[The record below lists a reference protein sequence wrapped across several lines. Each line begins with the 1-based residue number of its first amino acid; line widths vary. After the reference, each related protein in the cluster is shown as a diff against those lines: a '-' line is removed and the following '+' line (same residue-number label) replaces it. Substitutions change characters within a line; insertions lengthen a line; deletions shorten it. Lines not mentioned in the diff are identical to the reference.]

1 MTDDVVPAD
10 DLDGAAAFVVDQVH
24 ADLARDITGEAR
36 LIRDVLEHEISEL
49 RGDPQLLELLGASVE
64 GNVTTFLQVVHD
76 GVPTAQLQ
84 APTAAID
91 YARHLART
99 AAPVTALVR
108 AYRLGYNTFMDRVY
122 GRMALLDVDPAL
134 RLPVFHRI
142 HQVGSSYIDWVS
154 ETVVREYQEE
164 RERWLSH
171 RDAQRAHHIRQI
183 LTGPDYIDPTTA
195 SATLDYRLDRTH
207 RAVIAWITDTAVR
220 EAHNL
225 TREVRSHAERSGA
238 TAAAL
243 VVPVDDRTVWAW
255 FPVAGDHRGPHDG
268 AGPVPGPPATP
279 GIRLALGAA
288 HAGLAGFRRSHREA
302 TEARRIASL
311 AGGDGAGT
319 VDYTAPGVA
328 IAAQL
333 TCEPTAVDDWVDR
346 VLGDLARPSE
356 QAERLRVTL
365 REFLRRNGSHKAT
378 AAALHLHPNT
388 IKYRVAAADR
398 ALGVPLPSHRLDVEV
413 ALLVTQWRRPG

>member
-1 MTDDVVPAD
+1 MTDDVVPTD
-10 DLDGAAAFVVDQVH
+10 DLETAAAFVVDQVH
-24 ADLARDITGEAR
+24 ADLARDIAGEAR

-64 GNVTTFLQVVHD
+64 GNVATFLQVVHD
-76 GVPTAQLQ
+76 GVPTARLQ
-84 APTAAID
+84 APAAAVD

-122 GRMALLDVDPAL
+122 GRMTHLDVNPAL

-142 HQVGSSYIDWVS
+142 HRIGSSYIDWVS
-154 ETVVREYQEE
+154 ETVVREYQDE

-171 RDAQRAHHIRQI
+171 RDAQRAHRIRQI
-183 LTGPDYIDPTTA
+183 LTGPDDIDSTTA
-195 SATLDYRLDRTH
+195 SAALDYGLDRTH
-207 RAVIAWITDTAVR
+207 RAVIAWATDTGVG

-225 TREVRSHAERSGA
+225 TREVRLHAEHCGA
-238 TAAAL
+238 TAAPL
-243 VVPVDDRTVWAW
+243 IVPVDDRTVWAW
-255 FPVAGDHRGPHDG
+255 FPVSVDHPRGGRTPIPDG
-268 AGPVPGPPATP
+268 PTTP
-279 GIRLALGAA
+279 GIRLVVGAP

-302 TEARRIASL
+302 TEARRLASL
-311 AGGDGAGT
+311 AGDDGAGT
-319 VDYTAPGVA
+319 VDYTTPGVA

-333 TCEPTAVDDWVDR
+333 TVEPAVVDDWVTR
-346 VLGDLARPSE
+346 VLGDLTQPTE

-365 REFLRRNGSHKAT
+365 REFLHRNGSHKAT

-388 IKYRVAAADR
+388 IKYRVAAAER
-398 ALGVPLPSHRLDVEV
+398 ALGTPLSTHRLDVEV
-413 ALLVTQWRRPG
+413 ALLVTRWRRPS